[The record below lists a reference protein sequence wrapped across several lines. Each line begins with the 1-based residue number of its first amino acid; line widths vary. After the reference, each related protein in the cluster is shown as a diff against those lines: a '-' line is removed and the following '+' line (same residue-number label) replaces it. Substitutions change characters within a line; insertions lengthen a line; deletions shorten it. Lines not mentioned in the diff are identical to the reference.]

1 MYHSR
6 RPELV
11 VYLDSPHSAYY
22 DPVMILAG
30 WWRTIVV
37 LLVVFSTL
45 SARFAI
51 DADTAIVL
59 VSESSE
65 EKSISESDVDSLAE
79 IFGAIA
85 TPLDGAI
92 RVAAIRLSSEAT
104 FYRLLVTIDDVS
116 ARGPPRV

>member
-1 MYHSR
+1 
-6 RPELV
+6 
-11 VYLDSPHSAYY
+11 
-22 DPVMILAG
+22 MILAG

-79 IFGAIA
+79 IFEAVA

-104 FYRLLVTIDDVS
+104 FYRLLGTIDDVS